1 MKVKN
6 KFQEVFSEIDS
17 INARVSVMGREAKI
31 VLGQLLNN
39 GFPSGLSDSNPGQ
52 GHDGWKGS
60 HWGRGPDCQGF

>member
-52 GHDGWKGS
+52 GRDG
-60 HWGRGPDCQGF
+60 